1 MIWYIKTFKLHLNG
15 PKKFLN
21 FRVSWLYSRGLK
33 VNPGGNC
40 LGARVHTVGADGKY
54 VRGADKG
61 ANPERGDYKFM
72 TYQQVYLKF
81 YVIKSEM
88 LWSGQGC

>member
-1 MIWYIKTFKLHLNG
+1 M
-15 PKKFLN
+15 
-21 FRVSWLYSRGLK
+21 
-33 VNPGGNC
+33 NPGGNC

-72 TYQQVYLKF
+72 TYQQVYFNF
-81 YVIKSEM
+81 YIV
-88 LWSGQGC
+88 LSGNFTKRTRVLIQNEAIISL